1 MIRLLGGVRGLS
13 QEQEPLGQDTSQRG
27 VRSPSGLTGH
37 PPNQRRPR
45 LPSRAHLLPP
55 PYAHTHSPSLL
66 TWIPDVFQVR
76 NKVAEISVFSII
88 VDLQEKHRAVKPTGD
103 ETSGTVPMKPSVW
116 CSERLGRAKG
126 ARGGH
131 SPCPRCAERAIWL
144 FSATGRLGS
153 PVSSRQ
159 ARSEAFGQL
168 LGDR

>member
-13 QEQEPLGQDTSQRG
+13 QEQEPLGQDTSHRG

-126 ARGGH
+126 ARRRPLSVPQMCREGNLAVLCYRPPGLT
-131 SPCPRCAERAIWL
+131 SL
-144 FSATGRLGS
+144 F
-153 PVSSRQ
+153 Q
-159 ARSEAFGQL
+159 AGTI
-168 LGDR
+168 